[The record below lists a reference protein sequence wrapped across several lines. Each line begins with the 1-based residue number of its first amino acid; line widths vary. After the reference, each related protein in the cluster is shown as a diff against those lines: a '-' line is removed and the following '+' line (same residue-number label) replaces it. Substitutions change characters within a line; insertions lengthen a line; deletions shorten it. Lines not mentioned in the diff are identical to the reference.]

1 VSTAVTETTS
11 TPTGTSKPKKR
22 RTLTQRDARLGLW
35 LMSPTL
41 LIVAA
46 IVIFPLLWSILLS
59 FQRMRLIQI
68 GRASFFEPLTLANY
82 QRVLGSSTF
91 WTSLLTTFAYTF
103 GSVVLAIS
111 LGVLAAMAVRQP
123 FRGRT
128 FVRAAYLL
136 PYVAPVVAV
145 TFIWRTMLNPQ
156 FGIVNIIGQNVLGW
170 DEPIPFVSQAVG
182 TWNLFGLEIPV
193 PTALL
198 TTIAF
203 EGWRYF
209 PFAFLFLIARL
220 GAMSGEAEEA
230 ALVDGAT
237 PWQSFRF
244 IVFPQLVPIIGLLAI
259 LRTIWTFNEFD
270 DIFLLTG
277 GAAGTGVASIQVY
290 NYLTVQRN
298 VGAAA
303 AQSVIMALVLIVL
316 LGIYVLVLRR
326 RGERI

>member
-316 LGIYVLVLRR
+316 LGIYVLILRR